1 MPVIAAIAGAVLTG
15 IFYWLMW
22 GKGLEYLEHRWQSGR
37 DRKRDHVAREAA
49 RLSQRT
55 APLRSVSD
63 ARDAATILMC
73 LVAGQ
78 RGVPTPE
85 QRAEIERHMS
95 EVLELSGEAPQ
106 RLSFALFAA
115 EKATIPDEAVDS
127 LAPILRERLDRAECN
142 QLLEML
148 SRVADV
154 HGGPIPEQEKLIAR
168 VERALVRAA

>member
-1 MPVIAAIAGAVLTG
+1 
-15 IFYWLMW
+15 
-22 GKGLEYLEHRWQSGR
+22 
-37 DRKRDHVAREAA
+37 
-49 RLSQRT
+49 
-55 APLRSVSD
+55 
-63 ARDAATILMC
+63 MC

-85 QRAEIERHMS
+85 QRAEIARHMA
-95 EVLELSGEAPQ
+95 EVLEVGSEAPH

-115 EKATIPDEAVDS
+115 ETAKVPDEAVDA
-127 LAPILRERLDRAECN
+127 LAPMLRDRLDRAECN

-168 VERALVRAA
+168 VERALVRPT